1 MEMQANEQ
9 EQAEQKEEAI
19 KTIGALTNLVS
30 PSFYLEQTGV
40 EMTPIEKFLADYI
53 LDPTIYLSGGIGA
66 FKHFNPSDVVRL
78 QRLLKNNMIKPRN
91 YSINEINAL
100 KRHLNEL
107 GVDVSK
113 FNDQDF
119 NKMLSIREANLH
131 HIAPDVYNV
140 VYLEESQ
147 FRIDAY
153 NSNYKDKIGQI
164 TLKNSKEHPPHHNI
178 GYIWNLTPQDNHL
191 KGVSEQLYNSAIIA
205 DQQMYDKG
213 IVSGEVL
220 RQPEKTTKVLSRY
233 QDKQIIDDT
242 GVYNWESGQTSN
254 NPVYLFNSP
263 TYYTPTKSILFNPK
277 SVSPTGKM
285 KISWE
290 DKDIYKSIL
299 PLTFLTTNNT
309 NDN

>member
-140 VYLEESQ
+140 VYPEESQ

-164 TLKNSKEHPPHHNI
+164 TLKIVKSTHH
-178 GYIWNLTPQDNHL
+178 T
-191 KGVSEQLYNSAIIA
+191 II
-205 DQQMYDKG
+205 QVIFG
-213 IVSGEVL
+213 I
-220 RQPEKTTKVLSRY
+220 
-233 QDKQIIDDT
+233 
-242 GVYNWESGQTSN
+242 
-254 NPVYLFNSP
+254 
-263 TYYTPTKSILFNPK
+263 
-277 SVSPTGKM
+277 
-285 KISWE
+285 
-290 DKDIYKSIL
+290 
-299 PLTFLTTNNT
+299 
-309 NDN
+309 

>member
-1 MEMQANEQ
+1 
-9 EQAEQKEEAI
+9 
-19 KTIGALTNLVS
+19 
-30 PSFYLEQTGV
+30 
-40 EMTPIEKFLADYI
+40 
-53 LDPTIYLSGGIGA
+53 
-66 FKHFNPSDVVRL
+66 
-78 QRLLKNNMIKPRN
+78 
-91 YSINEINAL
+91 
-100 KRHLNEL
+100 
-107 GVDVSK
+107 
-113 FNDQDF
+113 
-119 NKMLSIREANLH
+119 
-131 HIAPDVYNV
+131 
-140 VYLEESQ
+140 
-147 FRIDAY
+147 
-153 NSNYKDKIGQI
+153 
-164 TLKNSKEHPPHHNI
+164 
-178 GYIWNLTPQDNHL
+178 
-191 KGVSEQLYNSAIIA
+191 
-205 DQQMYDKG
+205 MYDKG

-277 SVSPTGKM
+277 SVQPTGKM